1 MSMFQTLMAIVV
13 LIFVLS
19 VMVQGLQ
26 EVVKSLL
33 DVKAKTM
40 TETVD
45 KFMGDNLPTPQ
56 VQGALQTRGL
66 GISALEHFNKDD
78 FRHLLDGID
87 FSGKKLDGIICDGA
101 ATLDQ
106 KKENMAASFDAARAS
121 FQKAYTAKNKRYVLL
136 LSLVVVLVL
145 NANLLMLYEE
155 LSAGQIIAPA
165 IINHASSLMAM
176 SPSGNPPSGSLA
188 ESYQKT
194 QQTIGDAV
202 AKFPPLVRF
211 SVYPEDLRER
221 PIRAILGLIL
231 MALLVSLGAP
241 FWNDVLKGMMGVNNV
256 LNSGARQ

>member
-1 MSMFQTLMAIVV
+1 MSMFQTLMAVIV

-33 DVKAKTM
+33 DVKTKTM
-40 TETVD
+40 TQTVD

-56 VQGALQTRGL
+56 VKGALQARGL

-78 FRHLLDGID
+78 FRHLLDGIN

-101 ATLDQ
+101 ATLEQ

-121 FQKAYTAKNKRYVLL
+121 FQQAYTAKNKRYAVV
-136 LSLVVVLVL
+136 LSLIVVLAL

-155 LSAGQIIAPA
+155 LSAGQIMAPA
-165 IINHASSLMAM
+165 IVDHASSLMAM
-176 SPSGNPPSGSLA
+176 SPSGNSSTGSLA
-188 ESYQKT
+188 DTYQRT

-211 SVYPEDLRER
+211 SVYPQDFKER
-221 PIRAILGLIL
+221 PIRAVLGLIL

-256 LNSGARQ
+256 LNSGGRK